1 MRETAIWIMKKII
14 TTNCAR
20 TAPRK
25 PGNPLTKVEI
35 KIANPLVK
43 KVGMKAARSSF
54 DSLLLMLK
62 PF

>member
-1 MRETAIWIMKKII
+1 MIKKIM

-20 TAPRK
+20 AAPRK
-25 PGNPLTKVEI
+25 PGKPLTKVEI

-43 KVGMKAARSSF
+43 KVGIKAARSSF
-54 DSLLLMLK
+54 DSLLLMLR